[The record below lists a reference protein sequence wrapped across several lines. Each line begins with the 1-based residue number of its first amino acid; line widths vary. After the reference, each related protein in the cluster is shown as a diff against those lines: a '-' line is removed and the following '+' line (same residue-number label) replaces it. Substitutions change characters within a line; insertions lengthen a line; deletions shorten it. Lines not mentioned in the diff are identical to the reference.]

1 MSPGDRDSGLGLAEV
16 VAAFSL
22 ATDLGLGQPMEHV
35 LRSWAIA
42 TRLGEHMGIESET
55 AASLYYVAMLAWV
68 GCVADTPEVASWFG
82 DDIAFRRDSYDVDM
96 AGLPMFKFALGH
108 VGAGQPVLHRL
119 RLASALVV
127 TGGKAIERGLMSH
140 CLSTALMAERLGL
153 GDEVCQPLQQ
163 WFTRWDGSGVP
174 EGLGGDDVARCVRL
188 FHLADYVEVAH
199 QRGGIGAAIELA
211 RSRRAKQFDPEM
223 VDAFCALGADL
234 FEGLDENVDWP
245 NLIGQDPR
253 LQRRLTE
260 SGLDAALEAIA
271 DFTDLRSRARTGHSR
286 AVASLA
292 ARAGELCGLPA
303 GDVVNLRRGALVHD
317 VGMHGVPA
325 SILEKRGP
333 LTSIEAERMRMHS
346 YYTERTLA
354 RPPALARIGAVASL
368 ANERLDGSGYHR
380 GLSGSAIPVTGRI
393 LAAACA
399 LQAMTEPRAYRPAR
413 TLKAAAS
420 ELRSDVRA
428 GRLGNDAVDAVLT
441 AAGQQRPKRAAGPA
455 GLTPREVEVLTL
467 IARGASNKQVAR
479 ALGITPKTA
488 GTHIERIYVKI
499 GASTRS
505 TAALFAMQ
513 NGLLD
518 SFAPREL

>member
-1 MSPGDRDSGLGLAEV
+1 
-16 VAAFSL
+16 
-22 ATDLGLGQPMEHV
+22 
-35 LRSWAIA
+35 
-42 TRLGEHMGIESET
+42 
-55 AASLYYVAMLAWV
+55 
-68 GCVADTPEVASWFG
+68 
-82 DDIAFRRDSYDVDM
+82 M

-108 VGAGQPVLHRL
+108 VGGGQPVLQRL

-140 CLSTALMAERLGL
+140 CLSTAQMAERLGL
-153 GDEVCQPLQQ
+153 GDEVCEPLQQ

-174 EGLGGDDVARCVRL
+174 DGVGGDDVSRCVRL
-188 FHLADYVEVAH
+188 FHLADYVEVAY
-199 QRGGIGAAIELA
+199 QRGGIDAAIGLA
-211 RSRRAKQFDPEM
+211 QSRRAKQFDPDV
-223 VDAFCALGADL
+223 VDAFCTLGAEL
-234 FEGLDENVDWP
+234 FEGLDETVDWP
-245 NLIGQDPR
+245 KVIGQDPR

-260 SGLDAALEAIA
+260 AGLDAVLEALA

-292 ARAGELCGLPA
+292 ARAAELCGLPE
-303 GDVVNLRRGALVHD
+303 GDVVNLRRAALVHD

-333 LTSIEAERMRMHS
+333 LTSTEAERMRMHS

-354 RPPALARIGAVASL
+354 RPAALARIGAVASL

-413 TLKAAAS
+413 TMKAAAS
-420 ELRSDVRA
+420 ELRNDVRA
-428 GRLGNDAVDAVLT
+428 GRLAADAVDAVLA

-455 GLTPREVEVLTL
+455 GLTPREIEVLTL
-467 IARGASNKQVAR
+467 IARGASNKQVGA
-479 ALGITPKTA
+479 ALGIAPKTA

-518 SFAPREL
+518 SFAALDL